1 MIIVSRGCNIIFR
14 LFSPLYAAS
23 PLLGLGKVIL
33 IENRNIVDETE
44 DSIISS
50 QYIRKKREILPKRF
64 KQRLNNFSKNDGILS
79 FIRRQRIQTDPLK
92 GFNYLINSN
101 RTLSKV
107 FNRF

>member
-44 DSIISS
+44 DSIIQFTIYKKEAGNFTKKIQATLKQLLEERWNLKFHS
-50 QYIRKKREILPKRF
+50 QAANPNR
-64 KQRLNNFSKNDGILS
+64 SA
-79 FIRRQRIQTDPLK
+79 QRI
-92 GFNYLINSN
+92 
-101 RTLSKV
+101 
-107 FNRF
+107 